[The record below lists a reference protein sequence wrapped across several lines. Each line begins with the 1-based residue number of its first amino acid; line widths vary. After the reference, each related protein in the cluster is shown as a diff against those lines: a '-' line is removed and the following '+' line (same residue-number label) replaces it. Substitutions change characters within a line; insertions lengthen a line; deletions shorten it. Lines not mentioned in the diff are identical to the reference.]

1 MRWPS
6 FMQSACILMIGIKPL
21 LSSTFGSVDKMM
33 SGKKYPQNFRALRMI
48 VEEVL
53 RPVIE
58 NKPGNIASMGDLKMY
73 LAELSNKSKTA
84 KLWIDCL
91 IKPVYILMSFLLFYG
106 CRLLSLCALWDIL
119 CTSHVLTIFHC
130 TEAAAA

>member
-1 MRWPS
+1 
-6 FMQSACILMIGIKPL
+6 MIGIKPL

-58 NKPGNIASMGDLKMY
+58 NKPGNITSMGDLKMY

-91 IKPVYILMSFLLFYG
+91 IKPV
-106 CRLLSLCALWDIL
+106 
-119 CTSHVLTIFHC
+119 
-130 TEAAAA
+130 